1 VPTCALCF
9 PNNSIAPS
17 IHLLH
22 SLSQDILHPD
32 QPGHPFLIF
41 AIFIKVHFSPLIMSK
56 NNVVERSN
64 SSREEDGY
72 ELPNWSQLGG
82 TDADEHDMQ
91 MLGRTQQLNV
101 RILWMWP

>member
-1 VPTCALCF
+1 VLFAFQIIQLPHQSISSILF
-9 PNNSIAPS
+9 PKTYYILISPG
-17 IHLLH
+17 IHF
-22 SLSQDILHPD
+22 SFCD
-32 QPGHPFLIF
+32 
-41 AIFIKVHFSPLIMSK
+41 FIKVHFSPLIMSK